1 MATAPEGSKPP
12 LEFEREEAEILQ
24 ITDDLPLTLRVEES
38 GCIDE
43 LGKLWRRYD
52 PNTFDVFH
60 LIGHASIQ
68 HTDPYNPY
76 FITETLTGEQH
87 QTTPMDLVQAFVEK
101 GFPKLIFLSGCRT
114 AQSGDGGEVSSMAE
128 VLVRQGVPAVL
139 GWGQAV
145 IDGGAR
151 VASSHFYERLAAGC
165 SIAHALGS
173 TYRQMRKQKLRDWD
187 RLRLYTHDQAW
198 GCLVS
203 SPGFT
208 PPPLERVRDWFLDPE
223 TKKTRVATPGE
234 FVGRRRLLQNCL
246 RQLFYRDYMGVLL
259 HGLGGVGKSTVAA
272 RLLERLPEYTPIV
285 IDSGLDQ
292 QNLTGLLE
300 AQCTSVIGL
309 PILESFLPLRQKLLK
324 FLNPHSAL

>member
-101 GFPKLIFLSGCRT
+101 GFPKLIFLSGCR
-114 AQSGDGGEVSSMAE
+114 
-128 VLVRQGVPAVL
+128 
-139 GWGQAV
+139 
-145 IDGGAR
+145 
-151 VASSHFYERLAAGC
+151 
-165 SIAHALGS
+165 
-173 TYRQMRKQKLRDWD
+173 
-187 RLRLYTHDQAW
+187 
-198 GCLVS
+198 
-203 SPGFT
+203 
-208 PPPLERVRDWFLDPE
+208 
-223 TKKTRVATPGE
+223 
-234 FVGRRRLLQNCL
+234 
-246 RQLFYRDYMGVLL
+246 
-259 HGLGGVGKSTVAA
+259 
-272 RLLERLPEYTPIV
+272 
-285 IDSGLDQ
+285 
-292 QNLTGLLE
+292 
-300 AQCTSVIGL
+300 
-309 PILESFLPLRQKLLK
+309 
-324 FLNPHSAL
+324 